1 MSPGTETNGRSVD
14 VCRVWI
20 SGSMI
25 HAATAVCIAMPTP
38 IRRRCVGT
46 GGEETDFTAEAA
58 EAMISDIAERR
69 EEFLIGAFRKEQMI
83 GCVMVLKEG
92 NHIKFR
98 HKAGIGIFIL
108 QKYCGIGLGRQLME
122 YAIEN
127 ARKTELEQLKLGVF
141 DDNVAA
147 IRLYEKLGFR
157 EWGREPHAFKLKDG
171 SYRDEIQMVLFL
183 S

>member
-1 MSPGTETNGRSVD
+1 MQIEEKQIVINGQNIILRSPKKQDAETFSEVRD
-14 VCRVWI
+14 ITYRETYFL
-20 SGSMI
+20 
-25 HAATAVCIAMPTP
+25 ARYP
-38 IRRRCVGT
+38 
-46 GGEETDFTAEAA
+46 EETDFTAEAA
-58 EAMISDIAERR
+58 EAMISDIA
-69 EEFLIGAFRKEQMI
+69 
-83 GCVMVLKEG
+83 
-92 NHIKFR
+92 
-98 HKAGIGIFIL
+98 
-108 QKYCGIGLGRQLME
+108 GRQLME

>member
-1 MSPGTETNGRSVD
+1 MRDITYRETYFLARY
-14 VCRVWI
+14 
-20 SGSMI
+20 
-25 HAATAVCIAMPTP
+25 P
-38 IRRRCVGT
+38 
-46 GGEETDFTAEAA
+46 EETDFTADAA

-108 QKYCGIGLGRQLME
+108 QKYCGMGLGRQLME

>member
-1 MSPGTETNGRSVD
+1 MQIEEKQIVINGQNITLRSPGRQDAKSFSEVRDITYHETYFLARY
-14 VCRVWI
+14 
-20 SGSMI
+20 
-25 HAATAVCIAMPTP
+25 P
-38 IRRRCVGT
+38 
-46 GGEETDFTAEAA
+46 
-58 EAMISDIAERR
+58 AMISDIAERR
-69 EEFLIGAFRKEQMI
+69 EEFLIGAFYKEQMI

-108 QKYCGIGLGRQLME
+108 QKYCGMGLGRQLME

-141 DDNVAA
+141 DGNVAA

>member
-1 MSPGTETNGRSVD
+1 MQIEEKQIVINGQNITLRSPGSRTQKLFQRCVTS
-14 VCRVWI
+14 
-20 SGSMI
+20 
-25 HAATAVCIAMPTP
+25 PTVKR
-38 IRRRCVGT
+38 IFWRDTRRRQISQRT
-46 GGEETDFTAEAA
+46 QA

-141 DDNVAA
+141 DDNVAG
-147 IRLYEKLGFR
+147 ISVCMKN
-157 EWGREPHAFKLKDG
+157 
-171 SYRDEIQMVLFL
+171 
-183 S
+183 

>member
-1 MSPGTETNGRSVD
+1 MQIEEKQIVINGQNITLRSPGKQDAKSFSEVRDITYRETYFLARY
-14 VCRVWI
+14 
-20 SGSMI
+20 
-25 HAATAVCIAMPTP
+25 P
-38 IRRRCVGT
+38 
-46 GGEETDFTAEAA
+46 EETDFTAETA

-69 EEFLIGAFRKEQMI
+69 EEFLIGAFR
-83 GCVMVLKEG
+83 KEG

>member
-1 MSPGTETNGRSVD
+1 MQIEEKQIVINGQNIILRSPKKQDAETFSEVRD
-14 VCRVWI
+14 ITYRETYFL
-20 SGSMI
+20 
-25 HAATAVCIAMPTP
+25 ARYP
-38 IRRRCVGT
+38 
-46 GGEETDFTAEAA
+46 EETDFTAEAA

-108 QKYCGIGLGRQLME
+108 Q
-122 YAIEN
+122 N